1 MSKGWQIVISVVC
14 VLFVIAIV
22 GASAALVRN
31 YDTAAQTR
39 DLAESTRSALIQAC
53 ENNRGPLHE
62 YFAGQLHQSES
73 HDLSYY
79 RQRFPGFP
87 PNELRRLIQR
97 QRGNLRDVVS
107 VTNPKACAAQYR

>member
-39 DLAESTRSALIQAC
+39 DLAESTRTALIQAC
-53 ENNRGPLHE
+53 QNNRGPLND
-62 YFAGQLHQSES
+62 YFARQLKSS
-73 HDLSYY
+73 LNHDLAYY

-87 PNELRRLIQR
+87 PGELRRLIRKQR
-97 QRGNLRDVVS
+97 DNLRDVVH
-107 VTNPKACAAQYR
+107 VTNPDTCASQYQ